1 MTGAA
6 PLRCEG
12 EAFVLLGPS
21 AAGKSTLLP
30 KMEVPSGALVMDGS
44 FIRQESQM
52 WRKALGLARCHGLTG
67 FSDHFEEC
75 FKPPMDK
82 LKSSL
87 LEKSIRQRANLI
99 IPDSASNFP
108 ATKRMLEQLLKAGYR
123 LRFAAV
129 YGDEEE
135 LLRRGRARA
144 SQEGK
149 QFTGKNWRASVEAIL
164 QLQDYLETTGLVKD
178 SGLVTVLDNSGPR
191 PEPMSHAD
199 LQARLCTH

>member
-1 MTGAA
+1 
-6 PLRCEG
+6 
-12 EAFVLLGPS
+12 
-21 AAGKSTLLP
+21 
-30 KMEVPSGALVMDGS
+30 
-44 FIRQESQM
+44 
-52 WRKALGLARCHGLTG
+52 
-67 FSDHFEEC
+67 
-75 FKPPMDK
+75 MDK

-164 QLQDYLETTGLVKD
+164 QLQDSSSSLAQASDSSERRSVQDYLETTGLVKD